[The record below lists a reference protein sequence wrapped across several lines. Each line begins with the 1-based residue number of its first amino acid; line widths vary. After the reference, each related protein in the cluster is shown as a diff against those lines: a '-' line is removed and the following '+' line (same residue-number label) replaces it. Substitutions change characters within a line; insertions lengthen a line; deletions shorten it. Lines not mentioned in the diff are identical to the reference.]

1 MSHLSSE
8 AIRKELLRRK
18 NSFGDKISK
27 TGRSKDVC
35 LIEIKWFKVLM
46 YFLSKKGIE
55 KPPEIPNN
63 LLFNG
68 SALRKD
74 IQYKVDFDISDEETF
89 DFMLSVFG
97 GGPKITKKFSVH
109 PCTLSPCV
117 ILEPLQLSIRT
128 ENKGI
133 FQKTVSPDW
142 LFSDLKP
149 HVCRAV
155 RVNVSDV
162 VFADNMREKIN
173 ETMRIGDYIKEHGPT
188 VRLTKHQRSTHSAL
202 LATLPHTFVSKQSSV
217 PSVQSKSLS
226 STLPQHRLFPFPN
239 GLVNLGNTC
248 FFNASIQCLARLKP
262 LYQYVLSDE
271 YLLSINRT
279 NTKGSNGEIAIQ
291 FRNLLE
297 NMSRPSSIVN
307 PRALRNAFNKKYPAF
322 ANFLQH
328 DAHEALNALLDTL
341 HEDLQYNGESFIS
354 KIFYGKV
361 KSTITCSVC
370 HKQTSNLE
378 TFMILS
384 LPLSDNSIEECI
396 KTLTR
401 PETLDSKNMWHCDNC
416 QVNVNASRVSNIEQL
431 PQILIL
437 QLNRFHNLSKKDDK
451 YIKYDQT
458 LDLSSFIGFA
468 PPLKLVAVIY
478 HYGEIDNGHYTASV
492 LDQEQNKW
500 YLFND
505 MSANQIRP
513 TEVISQHAYILF
525 YQE

>member
-1 MSHLSSE
+1 MSQLSSE

-18 NSFGDKISK
+18 GSFGDKISK
-27 TGRSKDVC
+27 NGRSKDVC
-35 LIEIKWFKVLM
+35 LIEINWFKVLM
-46 YFLSKKGIE
+46 YFLSKSGVE
-55 KPPEIPNN
+55 KPPPIPNES
-63 LLFNG
+63 LFIG
-68 SALRKD
+68 TFLRKD

-89 DFMLSVFG
+89 DFMLNVFG
-97 GGPKITKKFSVH
+97 GGPKIIKKLSVH
-109 PCTLSPCV
+109 PCTLLPCV

-128 ENKGI
+128 ENKGV

-155 RVNVSDV
+155 RVDMKDV

-173 ETMRIGDYIKEHGPT
+173 ETMRIGDYIKEHGST
-188 VRLTKHQRSTHSAL
+188 VRLTKHQRTTHSSL
-202 LATLPHTFVSKQSSV
+202 LATLPHTFAGPNSVSN
-217 PSVQSKSLS
+217 VQSKSLS
-226 STLPQHRLFPFPN
+226 STLPQHKLFPFPN
-239 GLVNLGNTC
+239 GLINLGNTC

-271 YLLSINRT
+271 YLLSINK
-279 NTKGSNGEIAIQ
+279 NNPKGSNGEIAIQ

-297 NMSRPSSIVN
+297 NMTKPSSAVN
-307 PRALRNAFNKKYPAF
+307 PRALRNAFNKKFPAF

-341 HEDLQYNGESFIS
+341 HEDLQENGESFIS
-354 KIFYGKV
+354 KIFYGKI
-361 KSTITCSVC
+361 KSTLTCSVC
-370 HKQTSNLE
+370 HKQTATME

-384 LPLSDNSIEECI
+384 LPLSDNSILECI
-396 KTLTR
+396 KTITR
-401 PETLDSKNMWHCDNC
+401 PETLDSKNLWFCDNC
-416 QVNVNASRVSNIEQL
+416 QANVNASRVSNIEQL

-437 QLNRFHNLSKKDDK
+437 QLNRFHNLSNKDDK

-458 LDLSSFIGFA
+458 LDLSSFIPFA

-478 HYGEIDNGHYTASV
+478 HFGEIDNGHYTAAV

-505 MSANQIRP
+505 MIAKQIRP
-513 TEVISQHAYILF
+513 TEVISPHAYILF